1 MVFLPANPGAL
12 VKAILHSQYGS
23 PDLLQFKE
31 IDKPAPKDNEVLIAI
46 HATTVSTGDCNVRNF
61 TFVTKSMRP
70 IAKLM
75 FGIGKPW
82 KARILGTEL
91 AGEVEGVGQNVTKFK
106 NGDRVVAS
114 TGMAGGGHAQYAC
127 LAETAA
133 VAVIPDS
140 LTFEE
145 AVAIPFGAN
154 TALHFLRDL
163 GAIQAGQDVA
173 IIGASGAIGSAA
185 VQLAKHFGATV
196 TGICS
201 GANAELVTSL
211 GADAVID
218 YTKEDFVKNGKTY
231 DLIFDVVGATTFD
244 HCQRSLKPDG
254 VFLQNIMELSDVVRA
269 LWTSITG
276 RKKIKGGVAIGNQ
289 KAMRLIAELAAA
301 GTLKP
306 VIDRCYPLEKVAEAF
321 KYVEQGHKKGNVV
334 IRVEH

>member
-1 MVFLPANPGAL
+1 M
-12 VKAILHSQYGS
+12 KAIVHTQYG
-23 PDLLQFKE
+23 PPTVLQFKE
-31 IDKPAPKDNEVLIAI
+31 VDRPAPKDNEVLIAI

-91 AGEVEGVGQNVTKFK
+91 AGEVEGAGQNVTRFK
-106 NGDRVVAS
+106 IGDRVVAS
-114 TGMAGGGHAQYAC
+114 TGMAGGGHAQYPC
-127 LAETAA
+127 LPETGA
-133 VAVIPDS
+133 VVTKPDS
-140 LTFEE
+140 LSWEE

-154 TALHFLRDL
+154 TALYYLRDL
-163 GAIQAGQDVA
+163 GKIQAGQDVV

-196 TGICS
+196 TGVCS
-201 GANAELVTSL
+201 GANVELVKSL
-211 GADAVID
+211 GADTVID
-218 YTKEDFVKNGKTY
+218 YTREDLTKNGRTY

-244 HCQRSLKPDG
+244 RCQHSLKPDG

-289 KAMRLIAELAAA
+289 KGMRLIAELAAA

-334 IRVEH
+334 ITVEH

>member
-1 MVFLPANPGAL
+1 
-12 VKAILHSQYGS
+12 VKAVLHTHYGS
-23 PDLLQFKE
+23 PDLLE
-31 IDKPAPKDNEVLIAI
+31 LREVDKPTPKANEVLIAI

-82 KARILGTEL
+82 KKRVLGTEL
-91 AGEVEGVGQNVTKFK
+91 AGEVEGAGKDVTRFK
-106 NGDRVVAS
+106 TGDRVVAS

-127 LAETAA
+127 LPETGA
-133 VAVIPDS
+133 VVIKPDS
-140 LTFEE
+140 LTGEE

-154 TALHFLRDL
+154 TALYYLRDL
-163 GAIQAGQDVA
+163 GKIQAGQDVV

-196 TGICS
+196 TGVCS
-201 GANAELVTSL
+201 GANVELVKSL
-211 GADAVID
+211 GADTVID
-218 YTKEDFVKNGKTY
+218 YTREDFTRNGRTY

-244 HCQRSLKPDG
+244 RCQHSLKPDG

-269 LWTSITG
+269 LWTSVTG
-276 RKKIKGGVAIGNQ
+276 GKKIKGGVAIGNQ
-289 KAMRLIAELAAA
+289 KGMRLIAELAAA

-306 VIDRCYPLEKVAEAF
+306 VIDRSYPLEQLAEAF
-321 KYVEQGHKKGNVV
+321 KYVERGHKKGNIV
-334 IRVEH
+334 ITVAHS

>member
-1 MVFLPANPGAL
+1 M
-12 VKAILHSQYGS
+12 KAIVHSQYGS

-31 IDKPAPKDNEVLIAI
+31 VDRPAPKDNELLIAI
-46 HATTVSTGDCNVRNF
+46 HATTVSTGDCNLRNF

-70 IAKLM
+70 IARLM
-75 FGIGKPW
+75 FGIRKPW

-91 AGEVEGVGQNVTKFK
+91 AGRVEAVGQHVTRFK
-106 NGDRVVAS
+106 KGDRVVAS

-127 LAETAA
+127 LPETGA
-133 VAVIPDS
+133 VAIIPDS
-140 LTFEE
+140 LSCEE

-244 HCQRSLKPDG
+244 HCQCSLKPDG
-254 VFLQNIMELSDVVRA
+254 VFLQNIMELSDVVRS
-269 LWTSITG
+269 LWTSVTRG
-276 RKKIKGGVAIGNQ
+276 KKIKGGVAIGNQ
-289 KAMRLIAELAAA
+289 KGMRLVAELAAG

-306 VIDRCYPLEKVAEAF
+306 VIDRSYPLEQTTEAF
-321 KYVEQGHKKGNVV
+321 KYVEHGHKKGNVV
-334 IRVEH
+334 ISVSHA

>member
-1 MVFLPANPGAL
+1 

-31 IDKPAPKDNEVLIAI
+31 VDRPAPKDNEVLIAT
-46 HATTVSTGDCNVRNF
+46 HATTVSTGDCNIRNF

-91 AGEVEGVGQNVTKFK
+91 AGEVEGTGQHVTRFK
-106 NGDRVVAS
+106 KGDRVIAS

-127 LAETAA
+127 LPETGA
-133 VAVIPDS
+133 VVIKPDS
-140 LTFEE
+140 LSWEE

-154 TALHFLRDL
+154 TALFYLRHL
-163 GAIQAGQDVA
+163 GKIQAGQDIV
-173 IIGASGAIGSAA
+173 IIGASGAVGSAA

-201 GANAELVTSL
+201 AANIALVKSL
-211 GADAVID
+211 GADTVID
-218 YTKEDFVKNGKTY
+218 YTKEDFTKNGRTY

-244 HCQRSLKPDG
+244 RCRHSLKPDG
-254 VFLQNIMELSDVVRA
+254 VFLQNIMELSDVIRV

-289 KAMRLIAELAAA
+289 KGMRLIAELAAA

-306 VIDRCYPLEKVAEAF
+306 VIDRSYPLEQTAEAF

-334 IRVEH
+334 ITVARP